1 MRLSTK
7 NLGRRSMMLVA
18 FVFMT
23 LSAVAADLNW
33 TFTFAPADINLSAS
47 GQYTVI
53 TLADGSNPR
62 DAVGAPAIPA
72 KFANILLPSGATDVT
87 VSATGDLV
95 LLASDVTPWPTQRV
109 APKSRKQPPFAEPDP
124 VAYASANPWPA
135 VAATYEGLHE
145 MQGSTFVSVRVNP
158 LVYVAS
164 EKALYYRPQV
174 TVTVSYKEPDAQR
187 NNMRTRLG
195 ATAMVNALVVN
206 PSTTDAAL
214 RSPSLVPASER
225 VDYLIVTSNS
235 LKTAFQALADYRA
248 TGIGGGYKTLV
259 VTTEDIKSKYSVGD
273 TQEKIR
279 NYIKD
284 YYDNHGTKFV
294 VLGGDDSVVPD
305 RDTYAKVGSGSDI
318 TIESHMPTDLYYS
331 DLDGTWK
338 SGNSYGKTEANVDM
352 SPEVI
357 VGRIPVRTADQ
368 ATGYIA
374 KVQAF
379 EADLSHTRNSIIM
392 GGPAAWCRYSDD
404 KRPSD
409 DVTGDGHLG
418 FRDEYHGYVSDSEMW
433 LRRLYRDGIKQYW
446 DNAEQATGRTINLA
460 CDAIT
465 SWDTANQTSGNKVL
479 SANNLKTWLDN
490 GYTHLMF
497 SGHGYPQGWGLEG
510 YNDYSTTQA
519 SSQTN
524 LTAFVYTDA
533 CLTAAFDGTS
543 LTLGG
548 YSYSTEPCLGE
559 AFIRNAKGGALVH
572 MGCSR
577 YGWGTP
583 DYLDSDPDTQSN
595 DIYTDCTAS
604 NYSDGGPSTVYAY
617 KFYKRLYEQDAVA
630 ENRTVGEA
638 FAMSKADMI
647 SQCSSYDCERWIQFG
662 LNYLGDPAIALYPRS
677 TDPMISVAPKSVDFK
692 GTYTDGMSKSETVS
706 VKGYN
711 LTGGV
716 TVTLNDPSGIF
727 SVNPQSISKTEAE
740 DGVDVTVTWTPTAVG
755 NTSATITFSSEGAED
770 VVVNL
775 TGTAKEAPHTNPDT
789 KTFKLVASTDDLQ
802 EGMRYIIACGSEN
815 TAAGALGSQ
824 ILSAVDVINKDG
836 IITIN
841 NDVAVF
847 VIEEG
852 DNGWTF
858 KNESTKKYLYAT
870 AAKKLAY
877 GETASSWTLSNGTD
891 GVIMTYGDLGTM
903 LYNAN
908 SPRFTTYTSDPNISM
923 IQANLYME
931 DSEAVPAV
939 TVPTLTVTEADIT
952 ASTAPV
958 AWNECQDVTEY
969 TLQLASDDQFAEG
982 GAAKEETLIEN
993 DATSATVPADWIYNI
1008 SSKTSSYLILFKDHS
1023 VVSAAFN
1030 TSAYNKLV
1038 LTLKLRTY
1046 GGTTDTSNKLLVE
1059 YSADGTNWVEL
1070 GTISASTNSLV
1081 TKTLDIS
1088 DAIGNQSV
1096 RLRFTD
1102 PGAVSN
1108 MGVGLSNIVVTGTLP
1123 PTDATLI
1130 STTAVEG
1137 TSYTFTGLTPNTTYY
1152 ARVKGNADWSNVVS
1166 FTTTAAAT
1174 IELVDDGTDN
1184 VSIITTNHGKK
1195 ANVTLAGRTFYK
1207 DGEWNTVCLPFDLPL
1222 EGSPLAD
1229 AEAKMLTDA
1238 TMTGTNVKL
1247 QFGPA
1252 QGTLEAGVPYIIRWT
1267 GGDNIVEPTFT
1278 GVTINGAMQDVSLA
1292 NGHVQFKGYYN
1303 AFGITADNTDI
1314 YYMGTGSTLK
1324 HTAKP
1329 RTLKACRAYFS
1340 FTPEALSRDISI
1352 DFGEGEAKPT
1362 GVGAALMNNEERIM
1376 NNEVYDLQGRRIDGS
1391 RFTVNGARL
1400 NRGIYIKNGRKVVV
1414 K

>member
-18 FVFMT
+18 LVFMT

-87 VSATGDLV
+87 VSATGDLM

-109 APKSRKQPPFAEPDP
+109 APKSKKQPPFAEPDP

-174 TVTVSYKEPDAQR
+174 TVTVSYKEPEAQR

-206 PSTTDAAL
+206 PSTADAAL
-214 RSPSLVPASER
+214 RSPSLVPASDR
-225 VDYLIVTSNS
+225 VDYLIITSNS

-259 VTTEDIKSKYSVGD
+259 VTTEDIESNYSGGD

-279 NYIKD
+279 NCIKD
-284 YYDNHGTKFV
+284 YYENHGTKFV
-294 VLGGDDSVVPD
+294 VLGGDDTIVPD
-305 RDTYAKVGSGSDI
+305 RDTYAEVDDDV
-318 TIESHMPTDLYYS
+318 ESHMPTDLYYS
-331 DLDGTWK
+331 GLDGTWTTD
-338 SGNSYGKTEANVDM
+338 GITYGEIGANVDM

-379 EADLSHTRNSIIM
+379 EKDLTYTRNSIIM
-392 GGPAAWCRYSDD
+392 GGPSAWNTYKGDN
-404 KRPSD
+404 RPSD

-418 FRDEYHGYVSDSEMW
+418 FKDKYHGYVSDSEMW

-446 DNAEQATGRTINLA
+446 DNAEQATDRTINLA

-465 SWDTANQTSGNKVL
+465 SWDNANQTSGNKVL
-479 SANNLKTWLDN
+479 SASNLKTWLNN
-490 GYTHLMF
+490 GYTHMMF
-497 SGHGYPQGWGLEG
+497 SGHGFPQGWGLESG
-510 YNDYSTTQA
+510 YYSTDEA
-519 SSQTN
+519 AAQTN

-533 CLTAAFDGTS
+533 CLTGAFDQTGEDEY
-543 LTLGG
+543 GNG
-548 YSYSTEPCLGE
+548 YISYDGYPDPSEPCLGE
-559 AFIRNAKGGALVH
+559 AFIRNPNGGSLVH
-572 MGCSR
+572 MGCAR

-583 DYLDSDPDTQSN
+583 DDG
-595 DIYTDCTAS
+595 AS
-604 NYSDGGPSTVYAY
+604 NTSDGGPSTVYAY
-617 KFYKRLYEQDAVA
+617 KFYERLYEQAAVA

-677 TDPMISVAPKSVDFK
+677 TDPMISVTPKSVDFK

-727 SVNPQSISKTEAE
+727 SVTPQSISKSEAE
-740 DGVDVTVTWTPTAVG
+740 AGVNVTVTWTPTAVG
-755 NTSATITFSSEGAED
+755 NTSATITFGSSGAED

-789 KTFKLVASTDDLQ
+789 KTFKLVTSTDDLQ

-870 AAKKLAY
+870 AVKKLAY

-908 SPRFTTYTSDPNISM
+908 SPRFTTYTSNPTVSM
-923 IQANLYME
+923 IQASLYME

-982 GAAKEETLIEN
+982 GAGKEETLIEN
-993 DATSATVPADWIYNI
+993 DATSDTAPTDWTYNI
-1008 SSKTSSYLILFKDHS
+1008 SSKTSSYLVLLKDHS
-1023 VVSAAFN
+1023 VISEAFDA
-1030 TSAYNKLV
+1030 SAYS
-1038 LTLKLRTY
+1038 TLGLSLSMRTY
-1046 GGTTDTSNKLLVE
+1046 GGTSNPSITVQYSTDNGATWS
-1059 YSADGTNWVEL
+1059 SSL
-1070 GTISASTNSLV
+1070 GTLSAVNTSFVQRSLDLSTL
-1081 TKTLDIS
+1081 K
-1088 DAIGNQSV
+1088 GNASV
-1096 RLRFTD
+1096 RLRLAAT
-1102 PGAVSN
+1102 STSES
-1108 MGVGLSNIVVTGTLP
+1108 MGVGIKNIVVTGTLP

-1174 IELVDDGTDN
+1174 IELADNGTDN
-1184 VSIITTNHGKK
+1184 VSIIKTNHGKK

-1229 AEAKMLTDA
+1229 AEAKMLIGA
-1238 TMTGTNVKL
+1238 TMTGTNVSL

-1278 GVTINGAMQDVSLA
+1278 GVTIDYATQDVSLA
-1292 NGHVQFKGYYN
+1292 NGHVRFIGYYD
-1303 AFGITADNTDI
+1303 AFDITANNADI

-1329 RTLKACRAYFS
+1329 RTLKACRAYFR

>member
-1 MRLSTK
+1 
-7 NLGRRSMMLVA
+7 MMLVA
-18 FVFMT
+18 LVFMT

-109 APKSRKQPPFAEPDP
+109 APKSKKQPPFAEPDP

-206 PSTTDAAL
+206 PSTADAAL
-214 RSPSLVPASER
+214 RSPSLVPASDR

-259 VTTEDIKSKYSVGD
+259 VTTEDIESKYSVGD

-284 YYDNHGTKFV
+284 YYENHGTKFV
-294 VLGGDDSVVPD
+294 VLGGDDTIVPD
-305 RDTYAKVGSGSDI
+305 RDTYAEVDDAV
-318 TIESHMPTDLYYS
+318 ESHMPTDLYYS
-331 DLDGTWK
+331 DLDGTWTTDG
-338 SGNSYGKTEANVDM
+338 STYGETGANVDM

-357 VGRIPVRTADQ
+357 VGRIPVRTASQ
-368 ATGYIA
+368 LSGYIA

-379 EADLSHTRNSIIM
+379 EADLTHTRNSIIM
-392 GGPAAWCRYSDD
+392 GGPAAWCRYSGN

-409 DVTGDGHLG
+409 DVTGDGHKG
-418 FRDEYHGYVSDSEMW
+418 FRVDHDYVSDSEMW
-433 LRRLYRDGIKQYW
+433 LRRLYRDGIAPYW
-446 DNAEQATGRTINLA
+446 NNVEQATDRTINLA

-465 SWDTANQTSGNKVL
+465 SWDKSKCGDTEL
-479 SANNLKTWLDN
+479 SASNLKTWLDN

-497 SGHGYPQGWGLEG
+497 SGHGYPQGWGMEG
-510 YNDYSTTQA
+510 YYNYSTTQA
-519 SSQTN
+519 SSQSK

-533 CLTAAFDGTS
+533 CLTAAFDEDGYKSYGITVDVGTS
-543 LTLGG
+543 DEYT
-548 YSYSTEPCLGE
+548 YTSEPCLGE
-559 AFIRNAKGGALVH
+559 AFIRNANGGALVH

-583 DYLDSDPDTQSN
+583 DASGYDSDQDS
-595 DIYTDCTAS
+595 DGYYIDYTAS
-604 NYSDGGPSTVYAY
+604 NTSDGGPSTVYGY
-617 KFYKRLYEQDAVA
+617 KFYKRLYEQAAVA

-677 TDPMISVAPKSVDFK
+677 TDPMISVTPKSVDFK

-740 DGVDVTVTWTPTAVG
+740 AGVNVTVTWTPTAVG
-755 NTSATITFSSEGAED
+755 NTSATITLSSSGAEN

-775 TGTAKEAPHTNPDT
+775 TGTAKEAPQTNPDT

-802 EGMRYIIACGSEN
+802 GGMRYIIACGSEN

-841 NDVAVF
+841 NNVAVF

-908 SPRFTTYTSDPNISM
+908 NPRFTTYTSDPNISM

-931 DSEAVPAV
+931 DSEAVPVV

-982 GAAKEETLIEN
+982 GAGKEETLIEN
-993 DATSATVPADWIYNI
+993 GATSATAPADWTYNI
-1008 SSKTSSYLILFKDHS
+1008 NSNSSSYLILFKDHS

-1046 GGTTDTSNKLLVE
+1046 NGTTGTSNELLVE

-1081 TKTLDIS
+1081 AKTLDIS

-1102 PGAVSN
+1102 PGAASN
-1108 MGVGLSNIVVTGTLP
+1108 KGVGLSNIVVTGTLP

-1174 IELVDDGTDN
+1174 IELVDNGTDN

-1222 EGSPLAD
+1222 AGSPLAG
-1229 AEAKMLTDA
+1229 AEAKMLTNA
-1238 TMTGTNVKL
+1238 TMTGTNVSL
-1247 QFGPA
+1247 HFGPA

-1278 GVTINGAMQDVSLA
+1278 GVTIDDATQNVSLA
-1292 NGHVQFKGYYN
+1292 DDHVQFIGYYD
-1303 AFGITADNTDI
+1303 AFGITADDTDI

-1329 RTLKACRAYFS
+1329 RTLKACRAYFR

-1376 NNEVYDLQGRRIDGS
+1376 NNKVYDLQGRRIDGS
-1391 RFTVNGARL
+1391 RFTVNGSRL
-1400 NRGIYIKNGRKVVV
+1400 NRGVYIKNGRKVVV

>member
-18 FVFMT
+18 LVFMT
-23 LSAVAADLNW
+23 LSAVAADLKW

-109 APKSRKQPPFAEPDP
+109 APKSKKQPPFAEPDP

-206 PSTTDAAL
+206 PSTADAAL

-305 RDTYAKVGSGSDI
+305 RDTYAEVGDDV
-318 TIESHMPTDLYYS
+318 ESHMPTDLYYS
-331 DLDGTWK
+331 DLDGTWTTD
-338 SGNSYGKTEANVDM
+338 GITYGEIGANVDM

-357 VGRIPVRTADQ
+357 VGRIPVRTAAQ
-368 ATGYIA
+368 LSGYIA
-374 KVQAF
+374 KVQTF
-379 EADLSHTRNSIIM
+379 EADLTHTRNSIIL
-392 GGPAAWCRYSDD
+392 GGPAAWCRYSGS

-409 DVTGDGHLG
+409 DVTGDGHKG
-418 FRDEYHGYVSDSEMW
+418 FRVDHDYVSDSEMW
-433 LRRLYRDGIKQYW
+433 LRRLYRDGIAPYW
-446 DNAEQATGRTINLA
+446 NNVEQATDRTINLA

-465 SWDTANQTSGNKVL
+465 SWDKSKCGDTEL
-479 SANNLKTWLDN
+479 SASNLKTWLNN

-497 SGHGYPQGWGLEG
+497 SGHGYPQGWGMEG
-510 YNDYSTTQA
+510 YNNYSTTQA
-519 SSQTN
+519 SSQSK

-533 CLTAAFDGTS
+533 CLTAAFDEDGVESYGITVDVGTS
-543 LTLGG
+543 DEYT
-548 YSYSTEPCLGE
+548 YTSEPCLGE
-559 AFIRNAKGGALVH
+559 AFIRNANGGALVH

-583 DYLDSDPDTQSN
+583 DAIGNNSDQDSDGYYID
-595 DIYTDCTAS
+595 YTAS
-604 NYSDGGPSTVYAY
+604 NTSDGGPSTVYAY
-617 KFYKRLYEQDAVA
+617 KFYERLYEQAAVA

-677 TDPMISVAPKSVDFK
+677 TDPMISVTPKSVDFGNRNTLDQAYNK
-692 GTYTDGMSKSETVS
+692 TLS
-706 VKGYN
+706 VKGLN
-711 LTGGV
+711 LEGNV
-716 TVTLNDPSGIF
+716 TVTLSDENGVYSLSQTNITQSDAATG
-727 SVNPQSISKTEAE
+727 VNI
-740 DGVDVTVTWTPTAVG
+740 TVTFQSA
-755 NTSATITFSSEGAED
+755 NTGTYAGSITFSSEGAES
-770 VVVNL
+770 VVVPL
-775 TGTAKEAPHTNPDT
+775 TATAIVAPLMYEGCSGYTSASDGTYALA
-789 KTFKLVASTDDLQ
+789 V
-802 EGMRYIIACGSEN
+802 GSEN
-815 TAAGALGSQ
+815 LDYDNWSEFTKVFPGGTDNAMENGGCLKLGTGKYSGAMTTGNIALTGAGTLTFYLKQYGTDNGKLNVTVTGAKADVTEFTPSSDWTLCTVNLSEAKGQVTIKLATSTYRAYVDEITLTSDGGTTPVTPDDPDEPFVGSGKYAKVTDASTLAEGDKILIAYVEGESNYVLSTTQANNNRPATGDVTLNDDGTLTPGDAAQ
-824 ILSAVDVINKDG
+824 IITLEKDG
-836 IITIN
+836 
-841 NDVAVF
+841 
-847 VIEEG
+847 
-852 DNGWTF
+852 DNYLFNVG
-858 KNESTKKYLYAT
+858 NGYLYA
-870 AAKKLAY
+870 
-877 GETASSWTLSNGTD
+877 ASSSSNYLRTETTADDNAKATISIGDGNATILFQGTNSRNTLR
-891 GVIMTYGDLGTM
+891 
-903 LYNAN
+903 YN
-908 SPRFTTYTSDPNISM
+908 PNQSHG
-923 IQANLYME
+923 NPLFSCY
-931 DSEAVPAV
+931 
-939 TVPTLTVTEADIT
+939 
-952 ASTAPV
+952 ASTSSTGYAPQIYRELPV
-958 AWNECQDVTEY
+958 A
-969 TLQLASDDQFAEG
+969 TLA
-982 GAAKEETLIEN
+982 
-993 DATSATVPADWIYNI
+993 
-1008 SSKTSSYLILFKDHS
+1008 
-1023 VVSAAFN
+1023 
-1030 TSAYNKLV
+1030 
-1038 LTLKLRTY
+1038 LTL
-1046 GGTTDTSNKLLVE
+1046 
-1059 YSADGTNWVEL
+1059 A
-1070 GTISASTNSLV
+1070 
-1081 TKTLDIS
+1081 
-1088 DAIGNQSV
+1088 
-1096 RLRFTD
+1096 
-1102 PGAVSN
+1102 
-1108 MGVGLSNIVVTGTLP
+1108 
-1123 PTDATLI
+1123 
-1130 STTAVEG
+1130 
-1137 TSYTFTGLTPNTTYY
+1137 
-1152 ARVKGNADWSNVVS
+1152 
-1166 FTTTAAAT
+1166 
-1174 IELVDDGTDN
+1174 DDGTDN
-1184 VSIITTNHGKK
+1184 VSIIKTNHGKK

-1229 AEAKMLTDA
+1229 AEAKMLIGA
-1238 TMTGTNVKL
+1238 TMTGTNVSL

-1278 GVTINGAMQDVSLA
+1278 GVTIDYATQDVSLA
-1292 NGHVQFKGYYN
+1292 NGHVRFIGYYD
-1303 AFGITADNTDI
+1303 AFDITANNADI

-1329 RTLKACRAYFS
+1329 RTLKACRAYFR

-1391 RFTVNGARL
+1391 RFTVNGSRL

>member
-18 FVFMT
+18 LVFMT

-109 APKSRKQPPFAEPDP
+109 APKSKKQPPFAEPDP

-206 PSTTDAAL
+206 PSTADAAL
-214 RSPSLVPASER
+214 RSPSLVPASDR

-259 VTTEDIKSKYSVGD
+259 VTTEDIKSKYPGDGD

-279 NYIKD
+279 NCIKD

-305 RDTYAKVGSGSDI
+305 RDTYAKVGDDV
-318 TIESHMPTDLYYS
+318 ESHMPTDLYYS

-338 SGNSYGKTEANVDM
+338 SGDEYGKTEANVDM

-379 EADLSHTRNSIIM
+379 EADLTHTRNSIIM

-409 DVTGDGHLG
+409 NVTGDGHLG
-418 FRDEYHGYVSDSEMW
+418 FKDDYHGYVSDSEMW

-479 SANNLKTWLDN
+479 SASNLKTWLNN
-490 GYTHLMF
+490 GYTHMMF
-497 SGHGYPQGWGLEG
+497 SGHGFPQGWGLESG
-510 YNDYSTTQA
+510 YYSTDEAAAQ
-519 SSQTN
+519 SN

-533 CLTAAFDGTS
+533 CLTGAFDQTDEDEYGN
-543 LTLGG
+543 G
-548 YSYSTEPCLGE
+548 YISYDGYTDPSEPCLGE
-559 AFIRNAKGGALVH
+559 AFIRNPKGGSLVH
-572 MGCSR
+572 MGCAR

-604 NYSDGGPSTVYAY
+604 NTSDGGPSTIYAY
-617 KFYKRLYEQDAVA
+617 KFYERLYEQAAVA

-677 TDPMISVAPKSVDFK
+677 TDPMISVTPKSVDFGNRNTLDQAYNK
-692 GTYTDGMSKSETVS
+692 TLS
-706 VKGYN
+706 VKGLN
-711 LTGGV
+711 LEGNV
-716 TVTLNDPSGIF
+716 TVTLSDENGVYSLSQTNITQSDAATG
-727 SVNPQSISKTEAE
+727 VNI
-740 DGVDVTVTWTPTAVG
+740 TVTFQSA
-755 NTSATITFSSEGAED
+755 NTGTYAGSITFSSEGAESVVVPLTATAIVAPLMYEGCSGYTSESDGTNALAVDSKNLDYDNWSEFTKVFSGGTNNAMENGGCLKLGTGSSSGAMTTGNISLIGGGTLTFYLKQYSTQYSTDNGKLNVTVTGAKAD
-770 VVVNL
+770 VTEFTPTGTWTLCTVNL
-775 TGTAKEAPHTNPDT
+775 TESTGTITIKLATSDKRAYVDEITLTGDGGTTPVTPDDPDEPFVGSGKYAKVTDASTLAEGDKILIAYVEGESNYVLSTTQANNNRPATDDVTINDDGTLTPGTAT
-789 KTFKLVASTDDLQ
+789 Q
-802 EGMRYIIACGSEN
+802 
-815 TAAGALGSQ
+815 
-824 ILSAVDVINKDG
+824 
-836 IITIN
+836 IITLEKSN
-841 NDVAVF
+841 NKYLFNV
-847 VIEEG
+847 EG
-852 DNGWTF
+852 G
-858 KNESTKKYLYAT
+858 YLYAANSSKNWLRT
-870 AAKKLAY
+870 E
-877 GETASSWTLSNGTD
+877 ETADDNAKATISISDGDATIIFQGTNTRNELRYNPNNGIPIFSCYASTSYLSKPQIYRELPVATLA
-891 GVIMTYGDLGTM
+891 L
-903 LYNAN
+903 
-908 SPRFTTYTSDPNISM
+908 
-923 IQANLYME
+923 
-931 DSEAVPAV
+931 
-939 TVPTLTVTEADIT
+939 TLT
-952 ASTAPV
+952 
-958 AWNECQDVTEY
+958 
-969 TLQLASDDQFAEG
+969 
-982 GAAKEETLIEN
+982 
-993 DATSATVPADWIYNI
+993 
-1008 SSKTSSYLILFKDHS
+1008 
-1023 VVSAAFN
+1023 
-1030 TSAYNKLV
+1030 
-1038 LTLKLRTY
+1038 
-1046 GGTTDTSNKLLVE
+1046 
-1059 YSADGTNWVEL
+1059 
-1070 GTISASTNSLV
+1070 
-1081 TKTLDIS
+1081 
-1088 DAIGNQSV
+1088 
-1096 RLRFTD
+1096 
-1102 PGAVSN
+1102 
-1108 MGVGLSNIVVTGTLP
+1108 
-1123 PTDATLI
+1123 
-1130 STTAVEG
+1130 
-1137 TSYTFTGLTPNTTYY
+1137 
-1152 ARVKGNADWSNVVS
+1152 
-1166 FTTTAAAT
+1166 
-1174 IELVDDGTDN
+1174 DDGTDN
-1184 VSIITTNHGKK
+1184 ASVITANNGKK

-1222 EGSPLAD
+1222 AGSPLED
-1229 AEAKMLTDA
+1229 AEAKMLIGA
-1238 TMTGTNVKL
+1238 TMTGTHVSL

-1252 QGTLEAGVPYIIRWT
+1252 QSTLEAGVPYIIRWT

-1292 NGHVQFKGYYN
+1292 NGHVRFIGYYN
-1303 AFGITADNTDI
+1303 AFGITASDDDI
-1314 YYMGTGSTLK
+1314 YYMGAGSTLK

-1329 RTLKACRAYFS
+1329 RTLKACRAYFR
-1340 FTPEALSRDISI
+1340 FTPEVLSRDISI

-1376 NNEVYDLQGRRIDGS
+1376 NNEVYDLQGRRIDG
-1391 RFTVNGARL
+1391 ARL
-1400 NRGIYIKNGRKVVV
+1400 NRGVYIKNGRKVVV

>member
-1 MRLSTK
+1 MRLSAK

-18 FVFMT
+18 LVFMT

-109 APKSRKQPPFAEPDP
+109 APKSKKQPPFAEPDP

-206 PSTTDAAL
+206 PSTADAAL

-225 VDYLIVTSNS
+225 VDYLIITSNS
-235 LKTAFQALADYRA
+235 LKTAFQELADYRA

-259 VTTEDIKSKYSVGD
+259 VTKEDIESKYSVGD
-273 TQEKIR
+273 TQAKIR

-294 VLGGDDSVVPD
+294 VLGGDDTIVPD
-305 RDTYAKVGSGSDI
+305 RDTYAEVDDAV
-318 TIESHMPTDLYYS
+318 ESHMPTDLYYS
-331 DLDGTWK
+331 DLDGTWTTDG
-338 SGNSYGKTEANVDM
+338 STYGKTEANVDM

-357 VGRIPVRTADQ
+357 VGRIPVRTAAQ
-368 ATGYIA
+368 LNGYIA

-379 EADLSHTRNSIIM
+379 EADLTHTRNSIIL
-392 GGPAAWCRYSDD
+392 GGPAAWCRYSGN

-409 DVTGDGHLG
+409 GVTGDGHKG
-418 FRDEYHGYVSDSEMW
+418 FRVDHDYVSDSEMW
-433 LRRLYRDGIKQYW
+433 LRRLYRDGIAPYW
-446 DNAEQATGRTINLA
+446 NNVEQATDRTINLA

-465 SWDTANQTSGNKVL
+465 SWDKSKCGDTEL
-479 SANNLKTWLDN
+479 SASNLKTWLNN

-497 SGHGYPQGWGLEG
+497 SGHGYPQGWGMEG
-510 YNDYSTTQA
+510 YNNYSTTQA
-519 SSQTN
+519 SSQSK

-533 CLTAAFDGTS
+533 CLTAAFDEDGVESYGITVDVGTS
-543 LTLGG
+543 DEYT
-548 YSYSTEPCLGE
+548 YTSEPCLGE
-559 AFIRNAKGGALVH
+559 AFIRNANGGALVH

-583 DYLDSDPDTQSN
+583 DAIGNNSDQDSDGYYID
-595 DIYTDCTAS
+595 YTAS
-604 NYSDGGPSTVYAY
+604 NTSDGGPSTVYAY

-677 TDPMISVAPKSVDFK
+677 TDPMISVAPKSVDFGNRNTLDQAYNK
-692 GTYTDGMSKSETVS
+692 TLS
-706 VKGYN
+706 VKGLN
-711 LTGGV
+711 LEGNV
-716 TVTLNDPSGIF
+716 TVTLSDENGVYSLSQTNITQSDAATG
-727 SVNPQSISKTEAE
+727 VNI
-740 DGVDVTVTWTPTAVG
+740 TVTFQSA
-755 NTSATITFSSEGAED
+755 NTGTYAGSITFSSEGAESVVVPLTATAIVAPLMYEGCSGYTSESDGTNALAVDSKNLDYDNWSEFTKVFSGGTNNAMENGGCLKLGTGSSSGAMTTGNISLIGGGTLTFYLKQYSTQYSTDNGKLNVTVTGAKAD
-770 VVVNL
+770 VTEFTPTGTWTLCTVNL
-775 TGTAKEAPHTNPDT
+775 TESTGTITIKLATSDKRAYVDEITLTGDGGTTPVTPDDPDEPFVGSGKYAKVTD
-789 KTFKLVASTDDLQ
+789 ASTLAEGDKILIAYVEGESNYVLSTTQANNNRPATDDVTLNDDGTLTPGDAAQ
-802 EGMRYIIACGSEN
+802 IITLE
-815 TAAGALGSQ
+815 
-824 ILSAVDVINKDG
+824 KDG
-836 IITIN
+836 
-841 NDVAVF
+841 
-847 VIEEG
+847 
-852 DNGWTF
+852 DNYLFNVG
-858 KNESTKKYLYAT
+858 NGYLYA
-870 AAKKLAY
+870 
-877 GETASSWTLSNGTD
+877 ASSNKNYLRTETTADDNAKATISISDGNATILFQGSNSRNTLRYNPNQSNGNPLFSC
-891 GVIMTYGDLGTM
+891 Y
-903 LYNAN
+903 ASN
-908 SPRFTTYTSDPNISM
+908 SSTGYAPQIYRELPVATL
-923 IQANLYME
+923 AL
-931 DSEAVPAV
+931 
-939 TVPTLTVTEADIT
+939 TLTD
-952 ASTAPV
+952 
-958 AWNECQDVTEY
+958 N
-969 TLQLASDDQFAEG
+969 
-982 GAAKEETLIEN
+982 
-993 DATSATVPADWIYNI
+993 
-1008 SSKTSSYLILFKDHS
+1008 
-1023 VVSAAFN
+1023 
-1030 TSAYNKLV
+1030 
-1038 LTLKLRTY
+1038 
-1046 GGTTDTSNKLLVE
+1046 
-1059 YSADGTNWVEL
+1059 
-1070 GTISASTNSLV
+1070 
-1081 TKTLDIS
+1081 
-1088 DAIGNQSV
+1088 
-1096 RLRFTD
+1096 
-1102 PGAVSN
+1102 
-1108 MGVGLSNIVVTGTLP
+1108 
-1123 PTDATLI
+1123 
-1130 STTAVEG
+1130 
-1137 TSYTFTGLTPNTTYY
+1137 
-1152 ARVKGNADWSNVVS
+1152 
-1166 FTTTAAAT
+1166 
-1174 IELVDDGTDN
+1174 GTDN

-1222 EGSPLAD
+1222 AGSPLED

-1247 QFGPA
+1247 YFGPA
-1252 QGTLEAGVPYIIRWT
+1252 QGTLEAGVPYIIRWTT

-1292 NGHVQFKGYYN
+1292 NGHVQFIGYYN
-1303 AFGITADNTDI
+1303 AFDISASDDDI
-1314 YYMGTGSTLK
+1314 YYMGAGSTLK

-1329 RTLKACRAYFS
+1329 RTLKACRAYFR
-1340 FTPEALSRDISI
+1340 FEEAAQARDITL

-1391 RFTVNGARL
+1391 RL
-1400 NRGIYIKNGRKVVV
+1400 NRGVYIKNGRKVVV